1 MFDFCLLVISIAV
14 FFGIIAGENMW
25 IVIALY
31 WAVLVAKNAA
41 AFFRR
46 ILRRADN
53 GVQD

>member
-31 WAVLVAKNAA
+31 WAVLVAKNAT

-53 GVQD
+53 G

>member
-1 MFDFCLLVISIAV
+1 MFDVCLLIISLVV

-31 WAVLVAKNAA
+31 WAVLTAKNAV

-46 ILRRADN
+46 ILRRVDN
-53 GVQD
+53 G